1 MTPITAEHSSVTPSS
16 ANTAIEPTNTTLQF
30 RKKPVCALCAAV
42 IAGGIYTGGAQAQER
57 PLRAGSALLEEV
69 VVTARKREEA
79 SQDVPL
85 SITAYGE
92 DQLDALKVRNLVDL
106 AVGMPSVVLD
116 EIGTSRG
123 YANFAIR
130 GVGITSSIPSIDP
143 AVGLVVD
150 GVYLG
155 TNAGV
160 VFDNFDIQSVEV
172 LRGPQ
177 GTLFGRNVTG
187 GAVLLNTK
195 VPTEEFE
202 FTARTSYEFPEDGG
216 ASYIVQGSVSGGITD
231 TLAAKLAVYYNDDDG
246 VLVNDFDGADHGAYE
261 QTIIRPVI
269 AWRPTDTFELIAR
282 YEYQDVEADGASGQ
296 SHTNGNGVAGTPF
309 NADRDS
315 FDFNI
320 DEPGFQTLEVD
331 FLNLT
336 FNWDVL
342 GGTITN
348 VFGWRESEAT
358 SGSDID
364 AQPIW
369 VFHSDTFTEYNQ
381 WSNELR
387 YNGLFADDKLNLTG
401 GVYYFDSELLYDENR
416 RLLGVL
422 TGGQVPAANQEGGG
436 ENDVTSFGVFL
447 NVDYDISDR
456 LTLTAGV
463 RWTEEE
469 KDARITNLVLNSAP
483 CFIGAPNGPSYAF
496 ATTPCTPDFIDSND
510 WSFVSPK
517 FGFMYELTDSSRV
530 YASVTRGYRSGG
542 YNVRNTEVPLSFN
555 ADGTANYEFG
565 PGPFDEEEVT
575 TWELGYK
582 SEWSGGQLNIAAF
595 YTEGEDMQRDINL
608 PSVTSGV
615 LQLTQNT
622 ADIEITGI
630 EIDGTFRVT
639 DGLTVQASLGVMDPE
654 YTDVRFDL
662 SGDGVIDSIDENLN
676 IPRAPELTYS
686 ISAIYDV
693 DVGSYGYISSRL
705 SYAYRD
711 ETSFND
717 NNLGFILEQE
727 ILDASVDFHTNDGTW
742 VLSLFGR
749 NLLDTVRH
757 GGDTPLGTIGPVFV
771 GGTFAPLSAPAT
783 YGVEVRYNL

>member
-1 MTPITAEHSSVTPSS
+1 MTRKQFVQAPLTRSIRQSLGLAAASLLASGMIAPTVS
-16 ANTAIEPTNTTLQF
+16 AQPEQP
-30 RKKPVCALCAAV
+30 R
-42 IAGGIYTGGAQAQER
+42 
-57 PLRAGSALLEEV
+57 RAGAALLEEV

-85 SITAYGE
+85 SITAYGS

-116 EIGTSRG
+116 EVGTSRG

-160 VFDNFDIQSVEV
+160 VFDNFYIQSVEV

-202 FTARTSYEFPEDGG
+202 FNARTSYEFPDDGG
-216 ASYIVQGSVSGGITD
+216 SSTIFQGSVSGGLTD
-231 TLAAKLAVYYNDDDG
+231 TIAAKLAIYYNDDQG
-246 VLVNDFDGADHGAYE
+246 VLVNGFDGRDHGAYE
-261 QTIIRPVI
+261 QTIIRPVV
-269 AWRPTDTFELIAR
+269 AWRPSDTFELIAR

-296 SHTNGNGVAGTPF
+296 SHTNGNGVPGTPF

-320 DEPGFQTLEVD
+320 DFPGFQTLEVD

-336 FNWDVL
+336 ANWDVA

-348 VFGWRESEAT
+348 VFGWRESTAT
-358 SGSDID
+358 AGSDID
-364 AQPIW
+364 AQPVWI
-369 VFHSDTFTEYNQ
+369 FHSDTYTEYDQ

-387 YNGLFADDKLNLTG
+387 YNGLFMDDRLNLTT
-401 GVYYFDSELLYDENR
+401 GVYYFESELLYDENR
-416 RLLGVL
+416 RLLGVA
-422 TGGQVPAANQEGGG
+422 TGGQGPALIQEGGG
-436 ENDVTSFGVFL
+436 ENDVTSVGVFL

-456 LTLTAGV
+456 LTLTAGI

-469 KDARITNLVLNSAP
+469 KDARITNLVLNNSP

-496 ATTPCTPDFIDSND
+496 ATTPCTPDFVDEND
-510 WSFVSPK
+510 WDFISPK
-517 FGFMYELTDSSRV
+517 LGFMYQINDNSRV
-530 YASVTRGYRSGG
+530 YGSVTRGYRSGG

-575 TWELGYK
+575 TWEVGYK
-582 SEWSGGQLNIAAF
+582 SEWSRGQLNAAVF
-595 YTEGEDMQRDINL
+595 FTQGEDMQRDINL
-608 PSVTSGV
+608 PSATSGV

-622 ADIEITGI
+622 ADIEITGL
-630 EIDGTFRVT
+630 EIDGTFLVT
-639 DGLTVQASLGVMDPE
+639 EGLTVQASLGVMDPE
-654 YTDVRFDL
+654 YTEVRFDL
-662 SGDGVIDSIDENLN
+662 SGDGVVDSTDENLN

-686 ISAIYDV
+686 ISAIYDF
-693 DVGSYGYISSRL
+693 DVGNYGYISSRL

-727 ILDASVDFHTNDGTW
+727 ILDASIDFHTNDEHW
-742 VLSLFGR
+742 VLSLYGR

-757 GGDTPLGTIGPVFV
+757 GGDTPLGFVGPVFV
-771 GGTFAPLSAPAT
+771 GGTFSPLNAPAT
-783 YGVEVRYNL
+783 YGVEVSYSF